1 MQLQDKHRDERALLE
16 QISRGNRKAYAELYE
31 LYVPRIYKYL
41 FPFSNQSKEDTEE
54 VIQEIFL
61 KIWIRK
67 EKLSDIESFAS
78 YLFRMAKNQLLDQY
92 QRQGTY
98 QRILQF
104 IKSEEEVSTVHEKV
118 VYDEYYKI
126 AQVALRKLS
135 PQRRK
140 IFEMRTQQDMAIDD
154 IAIQLNITNSAVKKQ
169 LYEAIHFVKRYLRKH
184 SEWTLVLFFLLI
196 Q

>member
-1 MQLQDKHRDERALLE
+1 
-16 QISRGNRKAYAELYE
+16 LYE

-140 IFEMRTQQDMAIDD
+140 IF
-154 IAIQLNITNSAVKKQ
+154 
-169 LYEAIHFVKRYLRKH
+169 
-184 SEWTLVLFFLLI
+184 
-196 Q
+196 